1 MIRKTILVLVLC
13 MIALPLTPTEGFS
26 WRGDYRYQ
34 KYRHHSRYYYHDDA
48 WVWGIAGLM
57 VGSALT
63 AVVTRPVVY
72 EPPYP
77 RVVYAPRR
85 PAVVYVEP
93 SSPRIAYQSLGGQA
107 RIYSY
112 PPEVPPGMCRWERP
126 MLDEYGRSVL
136 DRAGMPAK
144 VYTLGSCEY
153 PPPY

>member
-1 MIRKTILVLVLC
+1 MIRKTILALVLC
-13 MIALPLTPTEGFS
+13 MIALPLTPAEGLS
-26 WRGDYRYQ
+26 WRGNYHYQ

-48 WVWGIAGLM
+48 WVWGIAGFM

-63 AVVTRPVVY
+63 AIVTRPVVY
-72 EPPYP
+72 GPPHP
-77 RVVYAPRR
+77 AVVYAPRR
-85 PAVVYVEP
+85 PSVVYVEP
-93 SSPRIAYQSLGGQA
+93 SPSRIAYQSPVGQA
-107 RIYSY
+107 RIYTY

-136 DRAGMPAK
+136 NRDGMPAK